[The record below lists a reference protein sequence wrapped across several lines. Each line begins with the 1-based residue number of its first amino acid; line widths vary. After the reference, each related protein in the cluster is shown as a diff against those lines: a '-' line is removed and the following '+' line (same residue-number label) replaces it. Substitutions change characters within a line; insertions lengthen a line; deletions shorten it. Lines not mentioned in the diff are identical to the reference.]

1 MKTCFVYIRKSTDCP
16 DKQKNSIEFQT
27 HWVEKILKNSP
38 DLEVIGLD
46 GRICDFPQNGF
57 IIESVSAKEES
68 SKRRSGFQNMMIAI
82 KEHWVDYVL
91 SYYVSRISRNTTDT
105 TSFMS
110 ALDAKN
116 QKIRCG
122 VMTQGRTYLVS
133 SPNDLIDLE
142 GELFKA
148 KQENSHLS
156 ITSTDYHDFLKSDKG
171 HFTSKFPFWYDQTG
185 KDAAVVVN
193 TDKANLVRLAYEW
206 RLNGCQWTQIAKMFD
221 ERGYKKTG
229 WNIKTALLHP
239 IQYWEFKHKG
249 EMLPVRNPWYMPII
263 DKPKFDRLVEYE
275 RLHARK
281 HWKTNPVSS
290 KNSKKLLDKMVFDVA
305 GQMLQWAI
313 TKDKVY
319 YRQRNKDYTYKI
331 NVAESKLFRE
341 AWKQIHKFS
350 PPPSFSILIEAQLK
364 NKLALTIKEQDRAT
378 NLLQGEI
385 ETLKKA
391 IDAYMERLWETSS
404 KLLVEKYEKSI
415 IENTELIERKTLLL
429 EEMKSNK
436 KDIAGTAKMYANLFK
451 DLPGTYKKVSKTE
464 KADILRGLGVSFIVW
479 PDAHITL
486 FEWAFQNLFNLNQW
500 NEWKDSEP

>member
-1 MKTCFVYIRKSTDCP
+1 
-16 DKQKNSIEFQT
+16 
-27 HWVEKILKNSP
+27 
-38 DLEVIGLD
+38 
-46 GRICDFPQNGF
+46 
-57 IIESVSAKEES
+57 
-68 SKRRSGFQNMMIAI
+68 
-82 KEHWVDYVL
+82 
-91 SYYVSRISRNTTDT
+91 
-105 TSFMS
+105 
-110 ALDAKN
+110 
-116 QKIRCG
+116 
-122 VMTQGRTYLVS
+122 
-133 SPNDLIDLE
+133 
-142 GELFKA
+142 
-148 KQENSHLS
+148 
-156 ITSTDYHDFLKSDKG
+156 
-171 HFTSKFPFWYDQTG
+171 
-185 KDAAVVVN
+185 
-193 TDKANLVRLAYEW
+193 
-206 RLNGCQWTQIAKMFD
+206 
-221 ERGYKKTG
+221 
-229 WNIKTALLHP
+229 
-239 IQYWEFKHKG
+239 
-249 EMLPVRNPWYMPII
+249 
-263 DKPKFDRLVEYE
+263 
-275 RLHARK
+275 
-281 HWKTNPVSS
+281 
-290 KNSKKLLDKMVFDVA
+290 MVFDVA